1 MRSWTASCGR
11 GVGGEPG
18 DIAPLGW
25 GGRGVYDRD
34 RHTRLLARV
43 VPLMASQGHTVPR
56 CCMCGV
62 PLGVDDAHYNA
73 CPTCLVREFP
83 EIPGPFDPDDED
95 IEE

>member
-1 MRSWTASCGR
+1 M
-11 GVGGEPG
+11 
-18 DIAPLGW
+18 
-25 GGRGVYDRD
+25 
-34 RHTRLLARV
+34 
-43 VPLMASQGHTVPR
+43 MASQGHTVPR